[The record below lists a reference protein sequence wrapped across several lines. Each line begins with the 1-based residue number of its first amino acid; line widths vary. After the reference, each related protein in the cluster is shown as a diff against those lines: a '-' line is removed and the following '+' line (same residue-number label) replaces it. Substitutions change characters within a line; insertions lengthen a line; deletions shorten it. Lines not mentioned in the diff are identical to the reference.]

1 MRRLN
6 TIKPKVE
13 KLNASEVS
21 CQSQEGSRTKDDGLK
36 VEKDA
41 NNIPFKKP
49 IFDEKI
55 SKMEMVLELKHEVW
69 KLTKVHLK

>member
-1 MRRLN
+1 MERLD
-6 TIKPKVE
+6 
-13 KLNASEVS
+13 ASEVS

-49 IFDEKI
+49 ISNEKN

-69 KLTKVHLK
+69 KLTKVCLK